1 MSEPSSAI
9 PVTLLTG
16 FLGSGKTTVLNHV
29 LKQPGMAATAVI
41 VNEFGEIG
49 LDHLLVER
57 SSEDVVLLNGGC
69 LCCASRGALVETLTK
84 LFADRAKG
92 RVPRFARVMI
102 ETTGLADPA
111 RILHAMMTEPAI
123 VGRYALDGVVATID
137 AVNGAGTLD
146 RHAEARKQA
155 AVADRLLLTKIDLV
169 EPALRRRIE
178 ARLGALNP
186 SARVI
191 PVARGV
197 VDPAQLFDFGF
208 CNGATKGIDVRRWLR
223 DEAFESGQGHDRDPD
238 HAHDAS
244 EINRHDGHIRAFSIV
259 RERPISW
266 AALSSWLDELATMRG
281 NDLLRLK
288 AIVALSD
295 RPEQPVVLHGVQHLF
310 HPPVLLP
317 KWPDE
322 DRRTRIVF
330 ITRDLPKETIE
341 KTLAAFERAPEE
353 IPAELSPP
361 PVLRSP
367 RESATRRDFLVAA
380 STAAAAIAFT
390 GSARAVMRPDDKFDL
405 VIKGGEVLDPSQSLR
420 GRRDIG
426 IRYGIIEALEAEIPA
441 SRAVHVLDAAGKLV
455 TPGLVDLH
463 THVYPYGSAIGI
475 PADELVPHQCTTTC
489 VSAGDA
495 GANNFAA
502 FRRFIVAQT
511 RTRLFAFIH
520 IANTGLA
527 SFPIAELTNIDV
539 ADVAAAAKAIGENAD
554 IVLGAKVRMS
564 ENVIAK
570 NGIEPLKRAI
580 AACEQAGTGASVM
593 VHIGGVETRALM
605 SQILDLMRP
614 GDVLTHAYS
623 GAPNLAGDFTN
634 IVQDGML
641 LPAALAAK
649 QRGVLF
655 DVGHGG
661 GSFDYTVAEIALAR
675 GCPPDTISSDIH
687 VVSGNTPGMPYLPW
701 VMSKFLGL
709 GFTLEQVVAM
719 ATINPAKIISHV
731 PKLGTLQIGAPG
743 DAAILELVEGPVSFV
758 DTRNNT
764 RSGKAYL
771 KPVQTVTAGVPFGR
785 PYNLPFSVR

>member
-1 MSEPSSAI
+1 MISTEPTALI

-57 SSEDVVLLNGGC
+57 SSEDVVLLNSGC
-69 LCCASRGALVETLTK
+69 LCCTVRGDIVDTLTN
-84 LFADRAKG
+84 LFVDRVKG
-92 RVPRFARVMI
+92 KVPFFTRVAI

-111 RILHAMMTEPAI
+111 PILHTLMTDPI
-123 VGRYALDGVVATID
+123 VAARYVLDGVVTTVD
-137 AVNGAGTLD
+137 AVNGAGSLD
-146 RHAEARKQA
+146 RQPEAVKQA
-155 AVADRLLLTKIDLV
+155 AVADRLLLTKTDIA
-169 EPALRRRIE
+169 EPGARQAIE
-178 ARLGALNP
+178 ARLKELNP
-186 SARVI
+186 SAAIVS
-191 PVARGV
+191 VAQGAIDSALLFNIGFY
-197 VDPAQLFDFGF
+197 DPT
-208 CNGATKGIDVRRWLR
+208 TKSLDVRRWLR
-223 DEAFESGQGHDRDPD
+223 DESFEGDHGQDVGHGHEHPD
-238 HAHDAS
+238 V
-244 EINRHDGHIRAFSIV
+244 NRHDDRIRAFCIT
-259 RERPISW
+259 REQPISW
-266 AALSSWLDELATMRG
+266 AALSTWLDGLAAMRG
-281 NDLLRLK
+281 DDLLRLK

-295 RPEQPVVLHGVQHLF
+295 RPDQPVVLHGVQHLF

-317 KWPDE
+317 EWPSE
-322 DRRTRIVF
+322 DRRTRMVF
-330 ITRDLPKETIE
+330 ITRDLPRETIE
-341 KTLAAFERAPEE
+341 TTLAAFEEAVEE
-353 IPAELSPP
+353 RPSSQSPP
-361 PVLRSP
+361 
-367 RESATRRDFLVAA
+367 RELGNGGTRRNFLVSAG
-380 STAAAAIAFT
+380 SIAAATAFA
-390 GSARAVMRPDDKFDL
+390 GSARAVMGPDDKFDL

-426 IRYGIIEALEAEIPA
+426 IRYGIIEALEPEIPA
-441 SRAVHVLDAAGKLV
+441 PRGLRVLDASGKLV

-475 PADELVPHQCTTTC
+475 PADELVAHQCTTTC

-511 RTRLFAFIH
+511 RTRLCAFIH
-520 IANTGLA
+520 IANSGLA
-527 SFPIAELTNIDV
+527 SFPVAELTNIDV
-539 ADVAAAAKAIGENAD
+539 ADVSAAAKAIAENGD
-554 IVLGAKVRMS
+554 IVIGAKVRMS

-580 AACEQAGTGASVM
+580 AACEQAGTDGRVM

-623 GAPNLAGDFTN
+623 GAPNLSGDFTN
-634 IVQDGML
+634 IVEDGSL

-649 QRGVLF
+649 QRGIIF

-661 GSFDYTVAEIALAR
+661 GSFDYTVAEVAIAQ
-675 GCPPDTISSDIH
+675 GCTPDTISSDIH
-687 VVSGNTPGMPYLPW
+687 VFSGNTPGMPYLTW

-709 GFTLEQVVAM
+709 GFTLDQVIAM
-719 ATINPAKIISHV
+719 ATINPAKIINRL
-731 PKLGTLQIGAPG
+731 PKLGTLELGAPG
-743 DAAILELVEGPVSFV
+743 DVAIMDLVEGPVTFV

-764 RSGKAYL
+764 RGGKAYL

-785 PYNLPFSVR
+785 PYNAPFSVR